1 MGKSAPTERQKQLLD
16 MIYKYI
22 RDTGYPPSFEDMK
35 GNLGVVSN
43 QSILDLLSKL
53 EDQKLIKRNESQAR
67 GIAILPLGY
76 EVLGKPPFGPF
87 LGVTH
92 AGSPI
97 SAVEINGEWQTISS
111 DVARLQDE
119 VFVLKISGNSMINA
133 GIDDGDIVL
142 VISAKEF
149 SSGDI
154 VVADVE
160 GETTVKRFISEDKPP
175 YLYLKPENPEHTIIY
190 FTEKVT
196 LKGKII
202 SVLKKGQWI
211 PAS

>member
-1 MGKSAPTERQKQLLD
+1 MVKSTLTERQKQLLEV
-16 MIYKYI
+16 IYKYI
-22 RDTGYPPSFEDMK
+22 KDTGYPPSFEEMK
-35 GNLGVVSN
+35 NSLAVASN
-43 QSILDLLSKL
+43 QSIIDLLIKL
-53 EDQKLIKRNESQAR
+53 ENQKLINRNESQAR

-76 EVLGKPPFGPF
+76 EVLGKPPLVPF

-97 SAVEINGEWQTISS
+97 SAIEITGEWQTISS

-119 VFVLKISGNSMINA
+119 VFVLKISGDSMINA
-133 GIDDGDIVL
+133 GVDDGDIVL
-142 VISAKEF
+142 VKSAKEF

-154 VVADVE
+154 VLADVD

-175 YLYLKPENPEHTIIY
+175 YLYLKPENPNHEIIY
-190 FTEKVT
+190 FTERVT

-202 SVLKKGQWI
+202 SILKKGQWI